1 MYDIVIIGAGPAGL
15 TAGIYAKR
23 GGMNVT
29 IFEKMGVGGQIMLT
43 DTVENYPGFPSISGP
58 ELMQKFEEHAEKF
71 GVEIKYEEVVKVET
85 TGKIHKIITDGGEYE
100 TISVIVATGSQ
111 PRKLNVEGEDK
122 FTGRGVS
129 YCAVCDGAFFRNKT
143 VAVIGG
149 GDSAIKEAIY
159 LTQLVNKVIVIHRR
173 DKLRAEKILQEQA
186 FKNPKIEFIWDS
198 VVEKILGE
206 DKFEGL
212 LIKNVKNP
220 EEKEELKVDGVF
232 VYIGNNPNT
241 GFVDVEKTSSGQIIT
256 DKELRTSVPG
266 IYAAGDCR
274 DTPLK
279 QITTCVGDGALAAY
293 IAGEYVEK
301 FKGGYV

>member
-1 MYDIVIIGAGPAGL
+1 
-15 TAGIYAKR
+15 
-23 GGMNVT
+23 MNIAV
-29 IFEKMGVGGQIMLT
+29 FEKMGVGGQIMLT
-43 DTVENYPGFPSISGP
+43 DTVENYPGFPTISGP

-85 TGKIHKIITDGGEYE
+85 EGKIHKVKTDSGEYE
-100 TISVIVATGSQ
+100 TIAVIVATGSQ

-129 YCAVCDGAFFRNKT
+129 YCAVCDGAFFRDKT

-159 LTQLVNKVIVIHRR
+159 LTQLVKKVIVIHRR

-186 FKNPKIEFIWDS
+186 FNNPKIEFIWDS
-198 VVEKILGE
+198 VVDKILGT
-206 DKFEGL
+206 DRFEGL

-232 VYIGNNPNT
+232 VYIGNIPNT
-241 GFVDVEKTSSGQIIT
+241 NFVDVDKTSTGQIIT
-256 DKELRTSVPG
+256 DRELKTSVPG

-274 DTPLK
+274 DTLLK

-293 IAGEYVEK
+293 TAGEYVEK